1 MPWKNQYLAPV
12 VSNARYAQYTFDVL
26 TLGHAVLNEARDG
39 PLRYRPMLVRYYVI
53 SVRQSSSN
61 VRQDYHPRNTC
72 DEHVTCDTGFHS
84 AM

>member
-53 SVRQSSSN
+53 SVRQIL
-61 VRQDYHPRNTC
+61 VECTTRLPPKKHLR
-72 DEHVTCDTGFHS
+72 
-84 AM
+84 